1 MTDAR
6 KHTLDS
12 IKKLTDYS
20 DYNLY
25 KMNICY
31 DYSIDRIIER
41 GITDDQSAL
50 GAILQEVL
58 PDYPVHLDAPNFGC
72 SAFTMKNSDSV
83 MMGRNYDFKNDTS
96 SMLVYCSPK
105 DGYRSVAFAALDNVN
120 ANVPEKNNESMLAT
134 LLSPFISLDGI
145 NEKGVSIAVLTL
157 DSQPVRQHSGK
168 PVIATTLAIRLV
180 LDRAATTKEAVEL
193 FEKYDMFASSGRDY
207 HFYVTD
213 SSGDGR
219 VIEYDCNS
227 KERKLVA
234 TKSPAVTN
242 FFVMYKDFVKP
253 YQKNGVY
260 GHGRERYDK
269 IINILE
275 KNNNYTKETA
285 WQALTAAS
293 QVPNPNDIT
302 SNTQWSIVYDNT
314 NLTADIAIRRDWNRV
329 TKYSLKE
336 NKIIG

>member
-1 MTDAR
+1 MIDAR

-12 IKKLTDYS
+12 VKKLTDYS
-20 DYNLY
+20 DFNLY
-25 KMNICY
+25 KMDICY
-31 DYSIDRIIER
+31 DYSIDKIIDR
-41 GITDDQSAL
+41 GIFDDESAL
-50 GAILQEVL
+50 GAIVQEVL
-58 PDYPVHLDAPNFGC
+58 PDYPVNLKMPNFGC
-72 SAFTMKNSDSV
+72 SAFTMKNPDSV

-105 DGYRSVAFAALDNVN
+105 DGYRSVAFAALDNV
-120 ANVPEKNNESMLAT
+120 
-134 LLSPFISLDGI
+134 G
-145 NEKGVSIAVLTL
+145 
-157 DSQPVRQHSGK
+157 DSKPVRQQSGK
-168 PVIATTLAIRLV
+168 PVIATTLAIRLI
-180 LDRAATTKEAVEL
+180 LDRAASTEEAVTL

-213 SSGDGR
+213 SNGDGR

-227 KERKLVA
+227 DDRKLVV

-242 FFVMYKDFVKP
+242 FFVMYKNFVKP

-269 IINILE
+269 IINVLE
-275 KNNNYTKETA
+275 KNNSYTKETA
-285 WQALTAAS
+285 WEALVSAS
-293 QVPNPNDIT
+293 QAPNPNDIT

-314 NLTADIAIRRDWNRV
+314 NLTADISIRRDWNTV

-336 NKIIG
+336 NKITE